1 MIHCSHHPSL
11 LLLLSDPSLAPS
23 VAPWSTARIVHCS
36 FYFSLMHRSQNPSLL
51 LLQHPSLFLL
61 LPDPPDRNSFF
72 PCPKIWPMFL
82 WFYHSLALKIHLLR
96 YPASPLISTLP
107 SLFSIEPLIV
117 LTTINST
124 NINVLVTLMEFPFYP
139 LLWSLMVSFTQLPS
153 YFSKI

>member
-1 MIHCSHHPSL
+1 VNRICAVIGKIQLRDVSGFCSENWRHSEINFILIYCTDKNIKKNFNRHVLRAVDENEGLRPDLTVFNAPHYNAPL
-11 LLLLSDPSLAPS
+11 LVDIS
-23 VAPWSTARIVHCS
+23 VVQS
-36 FYFSLMHRSQNPSLL
+36 FPGS
-51 LLQHPSLFLL
+51 
-61 LPDPPDRNSFF
+61 
-72 PCPKIWPMFL
+72 KIL
-82 WFYHSLALKIHLLR
+82 LLR

-124 NINVLVTLMEFPFYP
+124 NINALVTLMQFPFYP